1 MLEIDT
7 VLIIIVVLAVL
18 LLIICWLL
26 RERTEYKRTLN
37 ATLEHLDI
45 AISGTEQESVY
56 DESMDAA
63 IIERLNQL
71 VTISKL
77 NYEDAQ
83 GDKNLVQSLISDIA
97 HQVRTPLTNI
107 MLYAGILQE
116 KTMSEDN
123 QKMAK
128 QIHHQSEKLDF
139 FMNELVR
146 SSYLETEMISIHR
159 LVSDIDELIAEACQE
174 VELAAMKK
182 KIVFQIEECNRQGTF
197 DLKWTREALVNIL
210 DNAIKY
216 SPAGSTISIRSVFY
230 ENFFCIQIADQGI
243 GIDEQEQGAI
253 FQRFYRSPR
262 VGKEQGLGIGLYLVR
277 EIIEKQN
284 GYLKVESI
292 HKKGSTFSV
301 FLPNDL

>member
-7 VLIIIVVLAVL
+7 VLIVIILVVLAIL

-26 RERTEYKRTLN
+26 RERAEYKRTLN
-37 ATLEHLDI
+37 ATLEHLDL

-182 KIVFQIEECNRQGTF
+182 RIVFQIEECNRQRTF
-197 DLKWTREALVNIL
+197 DLKSNEGGTG
-210 DNAIKY
+210 KY
-216 SPAGSTISIRSVFY
+216 IR
-230 ENFFCIQIADQGI
+230 
-243 GIDEQEQGAI
+243 
-253 FQRFYRSPR
+253 
-262 VGKEQGLGIGLYLVR
+262 
-277 EIIEKQN
+277 
-284 GYLKVESI
+284 
-292 HKKGSTFSV
+292 
-301 FLPNDL
+301 